1 MVAVYLSPLYMLWN
15 IVQLVWIMRWMQAC
29 HGIFRT
35 VAARTIVVLVYM
47 FFAMSLLVAFF
58 LPASKLQR
66 VMKLISNYWLGVLL
80 YMTMTIGAALILHFI
95 LYRISFGKKALL
107 FSRVGSVIT
116 GAVCAVIVLA
126 VSIYGMINART
137 IRMTRY
143 EVTID
148 KPCEGLKQPLRIA
161 LVADLHLGYNIS
173 NGSMKTM
180 VEKINAENP
189 DLVVIAGDIF
199 DNQYEAL
206 EDPEE
211 LAQILSGLQS
221 RYGVYACYGNH
232 DIEEPILAGFTFA
245 SKEKKQSDPRM
256 DALLKKADI
265 KLLRDEGVLIDDLFY
280 VYGRPDYE
288 RPGRGIEVRKTPAE
302 ITADMDNSRPI
313 LVIDHEPRELQEL
326 ADAGVDLDL
335 SGHTHDGQV
344 FPANIITDL
353 KWENSC
359 GYLKKDNMRQ
369 YAQHRY
375 LRHRCVRPVHAGG
388 DEIRNLYHR
397 CKLCERL
404 CKRRVNSAVFL
415 LLFL

>member
-1 MVAVYLSPLYMLWN
+1 MVAVYLSPLYVLWN
-15 IVQLVWIMRWMQAC
+15 IIQLVWIMRWMEAC
-29 HGIFRT
+29 HGIFKT
-35 VAARTIVVLVYM
+35 AAARTVVVLIYT
-47 FFAMSLLVAFF
+47 FFAVSLLVAFF
-58 LPASKLQR
+58 LPPTRLQR

-80 YMTMTIGAALILHFI
+80 YMTLVISTALILHFI
-95 LYRISFGKKALL
+95 LYRISFGGKPLL
-107 FSRVGSVIT
+107 FSRRGSVII
-116 GAVCAVIVLA
+116 GAVCAVIVIA
-126 VSIYGMINART
+126 VSLYGIVNART

-143 EVTID
+143 EVTVD
-148 KPCEGLKQPLRIA
+148 KPCEGIGEPLRIA

-173 NGSMKTM
+173 NGSMRTM
-180 VEKINAENP
+180 VEKINAEEP

-232 DIEEPILAGFTFA
+232 DIQEQILAGFTFA

-256 DALLKKADI
+256 DELLEKASI
-265 KLLRDEGVLIDDLFY
+265 RLLRDEGVLIDDLFY

-288 RPGRGIEVRKTPAE
+288 RSGRGIEVRRTPAE
-302 ITADMDNSRPI
+302 ITAEMDASKPI

-335 SGHTHDGQV
+335 CGHTHDGQM

-353 KWENSC
+353 MWENSC
-359 GYLKKDNMRQ
+359 GYLKKGNMHSIVTSGIGVFGPFMR
-369 YAQHRY
+369 
-375 LRHRCVRPVHAGG
+375 VGTKS
-388 DEIRNLYHR
+388 EI
-397 CKLCERL
+397 CMIE
-404 CKRRVNSAVFL
+404 VNFADGV
-415 LLFL
+415 

>member
-58 LPASKLQR
+58 LPASRLQR

-107 FSRVGSVIT
+107 FSRGGSMIT

-189 DLVVIAGDIF
+189 DLVVIAGDVF

-288 RPGRGIEVRKTPAE
+288 RPGRGIEVRRTPAE
-302 ITADMDNSRPI
+302 ITADMDTSKPI

-359 GYLKKDNMRQ
+359 GYLKKDNMHSIVTSGIGVFGPFMR
-369 YAQHRY
+369 
-375 LRHRCVRPVHAGG
+375 VGTKS
-388 DEIRNLYHR
+388 EI
-397 CKLCERL
+397 CIID
-404 CKRRVNSAVFL
+404 VNFANDFANGV
-415 LLFL
+415 